1 VLFGGGEEGYK
12 FVRGRTQV
20 ADATVRRQRAYVQQ
34 NSGGTLKFHVSI
46 IAGLER
52 CMSRSERTGPSGA
65 KAHVDFE
72 GLNVRAKARTLLTL
86 QQLKCAHSGSH
97 AELL

>member
-1 VLFGGGEEGYK
+1 MLFGSSEEGDK
-12 FVRGRTQV
+12 FVRGRPQV
-20 ADATVRRQRAYVQQ
+20 ADASVRRQRAYVEQ
-34 NSGGTLKFHVSI
+34 NSGGTLKFHISI
-46 IAGLER
+46 IAGSER
-52 CMSRSERTGPSGA
+52 RMSRSERTGPSGA

-72 GLNVRAKARTLLTL
+72 GLNVRAKARTLPTL